1 MVKNLIKHGNSYAL
15 VIDKPI
21 MELLQVTP
29 DTALELTTNGDM
41 LIVSPVRPKSKQAKL
56 DKVINSI
63 NQQYTPALKKLSE

>member
-56 DKVINSI
+56 DKILDIIN
-63 NQQYTPALKKLSE
+63 TDFGPALKKLAE